1 MKKLIVLAAA
11 MMMVVSVSGLA
22 LSSDDVK
29 GKVTAVD
36 GDVIT
41 VEVEKGKAA
50 GIAVGATV
58 EVEVKGD
65 KAPKKGGDML
75 QGC

>member
-1 MKKLIVLAAA
+1 MKKLVVLTAA

-22 LSSDDVK
+22 LAKDIK

-36 GDVIT
+36 GNVVT

-50 GIAVGATV
+50 DIAVGAD
-58 EVEVKGD
+58 VKLD
-65 KAPKKGGDML
+65 VKAEKAPKKGNDML

>member
-22 LSSDDVK
+22 LAKDVK
-29 GKVTAVD
+29 GKVTAVN

-50 GIAVGATV
+50 DIAVGADV

>member
-22 LSSDDVK
+22 LAKDVK

-36 GDVIT
+36 GDVVT

-50 GIAVGATV
+50 DIAVGAD
-58 EVEVKGD
+58 VKLD
-65 KAPKKGGDML
+65 VKDEKAPKKGGDML

>member
-22 LSSDDVK
+22 LAKDVK

-36 GDVIT
+36 GDVVTI
-41 VEVEKGKAA
+41 EVEKGKAA
-50 GIAVGATV
+50 DIAVGAD
-58 EVEVKGD
+58 VKLD
-65 KAPKKGGDML
+65 VKAEKAPKKGNDML

>member
-22 LSSDDVK
+22 LAKDVK
-29 GKVTAVD
+29 GKVTAVN
-36 GDVIT
+36 GDVVT

-50 GIAVGATV
+50 DIAVGAD
-58 EVEVKGD
+58 VKLD
-65 KAPKKGGDML
+65 VKAEKAPKKGGDML